1 MPTRT
6 HAIAQHT
13 GTDPG
18 QCDATTVRTINGTRA
33 YVLLD
38 GLGRRLDTHQW
49 AFNAA
54 RQIAGAAARRGNAEA
69 GLRYV
74 YNLHQEDAAHYGSEH
89 MAAAVVAVKAP
100 GKPLTVAWCGDSR
113 AYLME
118 RGIAVRLTNDHNKRR
133 VHPPTATH
141 PYGGNRNHITSC
153 LGSDATDEDR
163 QRRYGHPAIEAVT
176 RKITGPCRLLLAS
189 DGAYE
194 PHEDAQHDL
203 YAECDGEDLLHTARN
218 LVNLAV
224 ATAVKTSRALD
235 PNQVYADNATALL
248 ADLTP

>member
-1 MPTRT
+1 MRT
-6 HAIAQHT
+6 YAIAQHT

-18 QCDATTVRTINGTRA
+18 QCDATAVRSAPDGTRA

-38 GLGRRLDTHQW
+38 GIGRRETTHRW
-49 AFNAA
+49 ALGAA
-54 RQIAGAAARRGNAEA
+54 RQIARTAARRGDAEA
-69 GLRYV
+69 GLRHV
-74 YNLHQEDAAHYGSEH
+74 YNLCRQDAIHYGVSDK
-89 MAAAVVAVKAP
+89 AAAVVAVKAP

-118 RGIAVRLTNDHNKRR
+118 RGIAVRLTEDHNKRR
-133 VHPPTATH
+133 VYPPTATY
-141 PYGGNRNHITSC
+141 PYGGNRNHLTSC
-153 LGSDATDEDR
+153 LGSDRTDEDR
-163 QRRYGHPAIEAVT
+163 QRRYGHPAIETAT

-194 PHEDAQHDL
+194 PHEDARHCL
-203 YAECDGEDLLHTARN
+203 FTECDGDDLIPTVRD

-224 ATAVKTSRALD
+224 DTAVKTSRSLD

>member
-1 MPTRT
+1 MRT
-6 HAIAQHT
+6 YAIAQHT

-18 QCDATTVRTINGTRA
+18 QCDATAVRSTPDGTRA

-38 GLGRRLDTHQW
+38 GIGRRETTHRW
-49 AFNAA
+49 ALGAA
-54 RQIAGAAARRGNAEA
+54 RQIARTAARRGDAEA
-69 GLRYV
+69 GLRHV
-74 YNLHQEDAAHYGSEH
+74 YNLCRQDAIHYGSSDK
-89 MAAAVVAVKAP
+89 AAAVVAVKTP

-118 RGIAVRLTNDHNKRR
+118 RGIAVRLTEDHNKRR
-133 VHPPTATH
+133 VYPPTATY

-153 LGSDATDEDR
+153 LGSDRTDEDR
-163 QRRYGHPAIEAVT
+163 QRRYGHPAIETAT

-194 PHEDAQHDL
+194 PHEDARRCL
-203 YAECDGEDLLHTARN
+203 FTECDGDDLIPTVRD

-224 ATAVKTSRALD
+224 DTAVKTSRSLD

>member
-1 MPTRT
+1 MRT
-6 HAIAQHT
+6 HAVAQHT

-18 QCDATTVRTINGTRA
+18 QCDATAVRTVNNTRA

-38 GLGRRLDTHQW
+38 GIGRREATHRW
-49 AFNAA
+49 ACVAA
-54 RQIAGAAARRGNAEA
+54 RQIAGAAARRGDAAA
-69 GLRYV
+69 GLRHV
-74 YNLHQEDAAHYGSEH
+74 YNLHREDAAHYGSEH
-89 MAAAVVAVKAP
+89 KAAAVVAVKAP
-100 GKPLTVAWCGDSR
+100 GRPLTVAWCGDAR

-118 RGIAVRLTNDHNKRR
+118 AGIAVRLTEDHNKRR
-133 VHPPTATH
+133 VYPPTATY

-163 QRRYGHPAIEAVT
+163 QRQYGHPAIESTT
-176 RKITGPCRLLLAS
+176 RKITGPCRLLLVS

-194 PHEDAQHDL
+194 PHEDAGHCL
-203 YAECDGEDLLHTARN
+203 FTECDGDELIPTVRDL
-218 LVNLAV
+218 VDLAGD
-224 ATAVKTSRALD
+224 TAVKTSRSLD

>member
-1 MPTRT
+1 MRT
-6 HAIAQHT
+6 YATAQHT

-18 QCDATTVRTINGTRA
+18 QCDATAVCASPDGTRA

-38 GLGRRLDTHQW
+38 GIGRREKTHQW
-49 AFNAA
+49 ALGAA
-54 RQIAGAAARRGNAEA
+54 RHIARTAARRCDAEA

-74 YNLHQEDAAHYGSEH
+74 YNLCRADAIQDGVGHK
-89 MAAAVVAVKAP
+89 AAAVVAVKAP
-100 GKPLTVAWCGDSR
+100 GGPLTVAWCGDSR

-118 RGIAVRLTNDHNKRR
+118 RGIAVRLTEDHNKRR
-133 VHPPTATH
+133 VYPPSATS
-141 PYGGNRNHITSC
+141 PYGGNRNHLTSC

-163 QRRYGHPAIEAVT
+163 QRRYGHPAIET
-176 RKITGPCRLLLAS
+176 TSRKITGPCRLLLAS

-194 PHEDAQHDL
+194 PHEDARNCL
-203 YAECDGEDLLHTARN
+203 FTECDGDDLIPTVRD

-224 ATAVKTSRALD
+224 DTAVKTSRSLD

>member
-1 MPTRT
+1 MRT
-6 HAIAQHT
+6 YATAQHT

-18 QCDATTVRTINGTRA
+18 QCDATAVRSTPDGTRA

-38 GLGRRLDTHQW
+38 GVGRRETTHRW
-49 AFNAA
+49 ALGAA
-54 RQIAGAAARRGNAEA
+54 RQIARTAARRGDAEA
-69 GLRYV
+69 GLRHV
-74 YNLHQEDAAHYGSEH
+74 YNLCREDAIHYGFSDK
-89 MAAAVVAVKAP
+89 AAAVVAVKTP
-100 GKPLTVAWCGDSR
+100 GKPLTAAWCGDSR

-118 RGIAVRLTNDHNKRR
+118 RGIAVRLTEDHNKRR
-133 VHPPTATH
+133 VYPPTATY
-141 PYGGNRNHITSC
+141 PYGGNRNHITSF

-163 QRRYGHPAIEAVT
+163 QRRYGHPAIETAT

-194 PHEDAQHDL
+194 PHEDARHCL
-203 YAECDGEDLLHTARN
+203 FTECDGDDLIPTVRD

-224 ATAVKTSRALD
+224 DTAVKTSRSLD

>member
-1 MPTRT
+1 MRT
-6 HAIAQHT
+6 YTTAQHT

-18 QCDATTVRTINGTRA
+18 QCDATAVRTINGTRA

-38 GLGRRLDTHQW
+38 GLGRRAETHQW
-49 AFNAA
+49 ALGAA
-54 RQIAGAAARRGNAEA
+54 RQIADAAARRGDAEA

-74 YNLHQEDAAHYGSEH
+74 YNLHREDAAHYGSEH
-89 MAAAVVAVKAP
+89 KAAAVVAVKAP
-100 GKPLTVAWCGDSR
+100 DQPLTVAWCGDSR

-118 RGIAVRLTNDHNKRR
+118 RGIAVRLTEDHNKRR
-133 VHPPTATH
+133 VYY
-141 PYGGNRNHITSC
+141 PYGGNRNHITSF

-163 QRRYGHPAIEAVT
+163 QRRYGHPAIETVT

-194 PHEDAQHDL
+194 PHEDARHCL
-203 YAECDGEDLLHTARN
+203 FTECDGDDLIPTVQD

-224 ATAVKTSRALD
+224 DTAVKTSRSLD
-235 PNQVYADNATALL
+235 PNHVYADNATALL
-248 ADLTP
+248 ADLAP